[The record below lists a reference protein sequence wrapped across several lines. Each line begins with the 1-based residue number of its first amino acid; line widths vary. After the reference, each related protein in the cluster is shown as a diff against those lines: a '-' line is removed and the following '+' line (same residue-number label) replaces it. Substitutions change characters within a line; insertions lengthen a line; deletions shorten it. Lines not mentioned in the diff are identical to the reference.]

1 MAHSRPQIN
10 RDICTFSQ
18 IEILAFAFAFGL
30 SSRCAKTCLIRIEN
44 EDLPH
49 IIQSH
54 CYRLGICFDTHTQ
67 RLAQIQTVPF
77 PLIYISAANLQCEPL
92 AEHSNLC
99 VPDSKFH
106 LLLDDI
112 NYPHLSHS
120 PPHLSLSLY
129 SVLCTLSNAIGET
142 QPELVRRLI

>member
-54 CYRLGICFDTHTQ
+54 CYRLGICCNIHT
-67 RLAQIQTVPF
+67 QIQTVPF

-120 PPHLSLSLY
+120 LPHLSLS
-129 SVLCTLSNAIGET
+129 VLCTLYS
-142 QPELVRRLI
+142 V